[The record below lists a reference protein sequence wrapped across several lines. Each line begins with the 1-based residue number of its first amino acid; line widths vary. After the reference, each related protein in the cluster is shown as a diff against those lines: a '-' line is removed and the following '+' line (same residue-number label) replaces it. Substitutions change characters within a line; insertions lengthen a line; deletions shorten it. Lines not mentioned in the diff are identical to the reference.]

1 MSVGLHAAD
10 LGHNLLLGDGVVL
23 GEGVVFGANV
33 VVYDDTV
40 IGDGCFI
47 QDGAVLGKRPSL
59 SPTSTARGGELAPL
73 VLGAGCVVSTGAVV
87 YRGTTLGAGCILGDH
102 AGVRER
108 CTLGERVVVG
118 RGSVVENDTTIGDH
132 TKIQTGAYLT
142 AYMTIED
149 HVFIAPCVHTTNDN
163 FMGRTE
169 KRHALMKGA
178 TIRRGARVGGGVV
191 LCPGVEVGAE
201 AFIAAGAVVTR
212 DAPAGKVL
220 MGVPAR
226 VVRDVHADE
235 LLAEQ

>member
-59 SPTSTARGGELAPL
+59 SPTSTAKRGELAPL

-118 RGSVVENDTTIGDH
+118 RGSVVENDTTIGDF
-132 TKIQTGAYLT
+132 TKIQTNAYIT

>member
-73 VLGAGCVVSTGAVV
+73 VLGAGCVVSTAAVV

-226 VVRDVHADE
+226 VVRDVRGDE
-235 LLAEQ
+235 LLENQ